1 MKETSGEM
9 RLDQAPKSGRL
20 KIGVSVDRNSISL
33 RPNLKKVG
41 GDGCFSIERNDSHN
55 LSGIATE
62 TLAHIFFPEVK
73 TRKVGAFI
81 HVNQGLCAVGRS

>member
-1 MKETSGEM
+1 MKFSEYSLPILAM
-9 RLDQAPKSGRL
+9 RLDQAPKTGRL

-55 LSGIATE
+55 LSSVGINEKTAVLGHFYE
-62 TLAHIFFPEVK
+62 LA
-73 TRKVGAFI
+73 R
-81 HVNQGLCAVGRS
+81 N